1 MIHSLLA
8 GARRLR
14 IPQARRTSIALAA
27 AMSAAAL
34 AVSAPT
40 TDAAGD
46 TASGQRSGSRGWF
59 TSWSNSQ
66 HDLAPTPLRDQ
77 TVRMVSH
84 LSQGGDA
91 LRIRIQNTFGT
102 TPLTVDAATVG
113 LTDGRSAAT
122 QGRPRPVTFD
132 GRPEAVIPA
141 GGELWSDA
149 TVLTTHAQAD
159 VAVSLSVSG
168 TVVPGRHGTAFR
180 TNYLTA
186 PGTGDHT
193 RDTSPAAYTET
204 TGSTYL
210 VTAVDVHNPRL
221 KGSLVAYGSSVVDG
235 VGSTDCGPGCT
246 QPGANRRWT
255 DDLARRIT
263 TELPPTGRLAV
274 ANAGVNGTTSAPDCP
289 KLAEPL
295 RGLDAGARLQRDV
308 LALHGVTGVLYYYGT
323 NDLPAGCD
331 AEQVLASYR
340 DTFRRL
346 HAAGIKVYVTPV
358 TPRPGYTDEHNRVR
372 HTVNSFVLNRNDC
385 SGTCD
390 GIMGFDQVL
399 KDPLKPNA
407 INPPY
412 DTGDGV
418 HVNISGQ
425 QALADTLSLPM
436 LAASARR

>member
-1 MIHSLLA
+1 MI
-8 GARRLR
+8 
-14 IPQARRTSIALAA
+14 
-27 AMSAAAL
+27 
-34 AVSAPT
+34 
-40 TDAAGD
+40 
-46 TASGQRSGSRGWF
+46 
-59 TSWSNSQ
+59 
-66 HDLAPTPLRDQ
+66 
-77 TVRMVSH
+77 SH

-113 LTDGRSAAT
+113 ITDGRSAAT
-122 QGRPRPVTFD
+122 QGLPRPVTFG
-132 GRPEAVIPA
+132 GRQGAVIPP
-141 GGELWSDA
+141 GGELWSDP
-149 TVLTTHAQAD
+149 TTLTTRAQSD
-159 VAVSLSVSG
+159 VAISLSVSG

-180 TNYLTA
+180 TNYLTG

-193 RDTSPAAYTET
+193 RDASGDAYTET
-204 TGSTYL
+204 TESTYL

-246 QPGANRRWT
+246 EPGTDRRWT
-255 DDLARRIT
+255 DGLARRII
-263 TELPPTGRLAV
+263 TELPPARQLAV
-274 ANAGVNGTTSAPDCP
+274 ANAGVNGTTSAADCP
-289 KLAEPL
+289 ELAGHL
-295 RGLDAGARLQRDV
+295 RGLDAQARLQRDV

-323 NDLPAGCD
+323 NDLPAGCG
-331 AEQVLASYR
+331 AQQVLASYR

-358 TPRPGYTDEHNRVR
+358 TPRPSYTDEHNRNR
-372 HTVNSFVLNRNDC
+372 HTINSFVSKWNNC

-390 GIMGFDQVL
+390 GVMNFDQVL

-418 HVNISGQ
+418 HANISGQ

-436 LAASARR
+436 LASSARR

>member
-1 MIHSLLA
+1 MISSPFA
-8 GARRLR
+8 GARRARSLPAGR
-14 IPQARRTSIALAA
+14 ISITLAA
-27 AMSAAAL
+27 LSTVAAL
-34 AVSAPT
+34 AVPALT

-46 TASGQRSGSRGWF
+46 TASGQRTATRGWF
-59 TSWSNSQ
+59 TSWAGAQ

-77 TVRMVSH
+77 SVRMISH

-102 TPLTVDAATVG
+102 TPLVVDAATVA
-113 LTDGRSAAT
+113 LTDGKSAAT
-122 QGRPRPVTFD
+122 QERPEPVTFT
-132 GRPEAVIPA
+132 GRHEAVVPA

-149 TVLTTHAQAD
+149 TVLSTRAGSD

-168 TVVPGRHGTAFR
+168 TVVPGLHRTAFR

-186 PGTGDHT
+186 PGAGDHT
-193 RDTSPAAYTET
+193 RDTSAAAYTET
-204 TGSTYL
+204 TESTYL

-246 QPGANRRWT
+246 QFGADRRWA
-255 DDLARRIT
+255 DVLARRIT
-263 TELPPTGRLAV
+263 SELPPTRQFAV

-289 KLAEPL
+289 HLAESV
-295 RGLDAGARLQRDV
+295 RGLDARARLQRDV

-331 AEQVLASYR
+331 AQQVLASYR
-340 DTFRRL
+340 DVFRRL

-372 HTVNSFVLNRNDC
+372 HTVNSFVSKWNNC

-390 GIMGFDQVL
+390 GVMGFDQVL
-399 KDPLKPNA
+399 KDPLKPNS

-418 HVNISGQ
+418 HVNIAGQ
-425 QALADTLSLPM
+425 QVLADTVSLPM
-436 LAASARR
+436 LASSAQR